1 MSDEAR
7 DDIEDLE
14 ARHVQSVERAR
25 QRRQRQRRPPSS
37 SSSSAPGAEQD
48 EVEPNIL
55 TGLFDDEAIIK
66 IIARHANVI
75 ARRRFAAAR
84 RGMPAA
90 V

>member
-37 SSSSAPGAEQD
+37 SSSAPERAGAVMWGPTDRPMSYAGVTRWCLTRTAQD
-48 EVEPNIL
+48 YDL
-55 TGLFDDEAIIK
+55 A
-66 IIARHANVI
+66 H
-75 ARRRFAAAR
+75 
-84 RGMPAA
+84 
-90 V
+90 